1 MTGCGIMTLTVEQFK
16 ALSDI
21 EQLQTVKDLNDIEQ
35 VETIIDVLTSV
46 GIENLSI
53 PLLGELGR
61 AYNNNGNE
69 KEAIKVLE
77 SIDEEY
83 RDAVWYYRCA
93 YAYGAVALDNNES
106 YTSDTMKQM
115 LRLVDQGV
123 RLAQEKN
130 LGDIKSY
137 CFEVIDMCYMQMNF
151 EQCEAEYPE
160 LCKAYSNYVAEKKKK
175 REGVP
180 RHRAITVEE
189 IEATDDMWTINEPA
203 YWTINIYGSY
213 DNYLETSKA
222 FTLEQRYLN
231 AICWYFAE
239 VNNGGHHQFFYNST
253 GIVWED
259 ALAGL
264 QRFKMDELA
273 NNFQT
278 VLDYFGGTVPFDR
291 EERWKLLQQSED
303 NPEFFEFLDEK
314 DDVVYEYDG
323 IFEDVF
329 VHENPQFFIFDGTYT
344 IPE

>member
-1 MTGCGIMTLTVEQFK
+1 MTLTVEQFK

-21 EQLQTVKDLNDIEQ
+21 EQLQTIKAFNDTEQ
-35 VETIIDVLTSV
+35 VETIIDVLTIV
-46 GIENLSI
+46 GTENLSTS
-53 PLLGELGR
+53 LLGELGR

-77 SIDEEY
+77 SIDEKD

-93 YAYGAVALDNNES
+93 YAYGAIALDNNES

-115 LRLVDQGV
+115 LRLVAQGV
-123 RLAQEKN
+123 RLAQEQN
-130 LGDIKSY
+130 LDDIKSY
-137 CFEVIDMCYMQMNF
+137 CFEVIDMCYMQMDF

-160 LCKAYSNYVAEKKKK
+160 LCKAYSQYVVGKK
-175 REGVP
+175 RNKRGVP
-180 RHRAITVEE
+180 HHRTITVEE
-189 IEATDDMWTINEPA
+189 IQATDDMWTIKEPM
-203 YWTINIYGSY
+203 YLTINIYGSH
-213 DNYLETSKA
+213 DDYLESSKG

-264 QRFKMDELA
+264 RLFKMDELA
-273 NNFQT
+273 DNLQSVIN
-278 VLDYFGGTVPFDR
+278 YFGGSIPFDR
-291 EERWKLLQQSED
+291 AERWYLLQQSEN
-303 NPEFFEFLDEK
+303 NPEFFDFLDEK
-314 DDVVYEYDG
+314 DDAVYTYDG

-329 VHENPQFFIFDGTYT
+329 VHENPHLFVFDGTYT

>member
-1 MTGCGIMTLTVEQFK
+1 MTLTVEQFK

-21 EQLQTVKDLNDIEQ
+21 EQLQTIKAFNDTEQ
-35 VETIIDVLTSV
+35 VETIIDVLTIV
-46 GIENLSI
+46 GTENLSTS
-53 PLLGELGR
+53 LLGELGR

-77 SIDEEY
+77 SIDEKD

-93 YAYGAVALDNNES
+93 YAYGAIALDNNES

-115 LRLVDQGV
+115 LRLVAQGV
-123 RLAQEKN
+123 RLAQEQN
-130 LGDIKSY
+130 LDDIKSY
-137 CFEVIDMCYMQMNF
+137 CFEVIDMCYMQMDF

-160 LCKAYSNYVAEKKKK
+160 LCKAYSQYVTEKKRNK
-175 REGVP
+175 RGVP
-180 RHRAITVEE
+180 HHRTITVEE
-189 IEATDDMWTINEPA
+189 IQATDDMWTINEPA

-213 DNYLETSKA
+213 DDYIETSKR

-264 QRFKMDELA
+264 RLFNMKELA
-273 NNFQT
+273 ENFQS
-278 VLDYFGGTVPFDR
+278 VLDFFGGTVPFDR
-291 EERWKLLQQSED
+291 AERWHLLQQYED

-314 DDVVYEYDG
+314 DDAVYTYDG
-323 IFEDVF
+323 ILEDVF
-329 VHENPQFFIFDGTYT
+329 VHENPQLFVFDGTYT

>member
-1 MTGCGIMTLTVEQFK
+1 MTLTVEQFK

-21 EQLQTVKDLNDIEQ
+21 EQLQTVKDLNDTEQ

-46 GIENLSI
+46 GTENLSI
-53 PLLGELGR
+53 SLLGELGR

-77 SIDEEY
+77 SIDEKY

-93 YAYGAVALDNNES
+93 YAYGAIALDNNES
-106 YTSDTMKQM
+106 YTSDIMKQM

-130 LGDIKSY
+130 LDDIKSY
-137 CFEVIDMCYMQMNF
+137 CFEVIDMCYMQMDF
-151 EQCEAEYPE
+151 D
-160 LCKAYSNYVAEKKKK
+160 NYVAEKKKK

-180 RHRAITVEE
+180 RHRTITIEE
-189 IEATDDMWTINEPA
+189 IQATDDMWTINEPA

-213 DNYLETSKA
+213 DDYLESAKG

-231 AICWYFAE
+231 AISWYFAE

-253 GIVWED
+253 GIVWKD

-264 QRFKMDELA
+264 RLFKMDPLA
-273 NNFQT
+273 DNLQS
-278 VLDYFGGTVPFDR
+278 VIDYFGGSIPFDR
-291 EERWKLLQQSED
+291 EERWTILKDWENEEELFD
-303 NPEFFEFLDEK
+303 FLDKK

-323 IFEDVF
+323 IYEESF
-329 VHENPQFFIFDGTYT
+329 VHEHPELFVFDGTYK
-344 IPE
+344 IPQ

>member
-1 MTGCGIMTLTVEQFK
+1 MSLSVEQFLS
-16 ALSDI
+16 LSDA
-21 EQLQTVKDLNDIEQ
+21 EQLQTIKDLNDSGN
-35 VETIIDVLTSV
+35 VKTIIDVLTSV

-77 SIDEEY
+77 AIDEEH

-93 YAYGAVALDNNES
+93 YAYGSIVLDNNEA
-106 YTSDTMKQM
+106 YTSDTMQQM

-123 RLAQEKN
+123 RLATEAE
-130 LGDIKSY
+130 LDDIKSY
-137 CFEVIDMCYMQMNF
+137 CFEVIDMCYIQMDF
-151 EQCEAEYPE
+151 EQCEIDYPD
-160 LCKAYSNYVAEKKKK
+160 LCSAYSKYIAEKKKK

-180 RHRAITVEE
+180 RQRTITVEE
-189 IEATDDMWTINEPA
+189 ILATDDMWTINEPA

-213 DNYLETSKA
+213 DDYLESAKG
-222 FTLEQRYLN
+222 FTVEQRYLN

-264 QRFKMDELA
+264 RLFKMDILA
-273 NNFQT
+273 DNLQSII
-278 VLDYFGGTVPFDR
+278 DYFGGSVPFDR
-291 EERWKLLQQSED
+291 EERWAILKDWDDEVFD
-303 NPEFFEFLDEK
+303 FLDKK

-323 IFEDVF
+323 IYEDTF
-329 VHENPQFFIFDGTYT
+329 VHEHPELFVFDGTYKV
-344 IPE
+344 PE